1 LVLLPTALG
10 SEDYYCSDHQYL
22 LIYDGIKQLYLHGG
36 DYQARKNGPELKNKR
51 DEERRGSVGPLGGLS
66 FVPAQSSETAR
77 KILETLERMTPSPR
91 GKSLEEELALVREQ
105 PPTVLTSSMLNNKAS
120 LTMQTWKFPDLH
132 EVENAGP
139 SDSKVE
145 KDLLSVEEFGW
156 RGTDHS
162 TKLKGNGKAPLF
174 GSTEVSYENA
184 TGWYHIACGTSFI
197 SQWH

>member
-1 LVLLPTALG
+1 MSNSDSLSLCGSHLFECMSQSNLLM
-10 SEDYYCSDHQYL
+10 S
-22 LIYDGIKQLYLHGG
+22 
-36 DYQARKNGPELKNKR
+36 
-51 DEERRGSVGPLGGLS
+51 
-66 FVPAQSSETAR
+66 
-77 KILETLERMTPSPR
+77 ILWLPYP
-91 GKSLEEELALVREQ
+91 
-105 PPTVLTSSMLNNKAS
+105 
-120 LTMQTWKFPDLH
+120 QTWKFPDLH

-156 RGTDHS
+156 KGTDHS
-162 TKLKGNGKAPLF
+162 TKLEGNGKAPLF